1 MLNDLSKAGLCNK
14 TVLIRV
20 DYNVPFENGQI
31 SDDTRIIQSLPTI
44 LYCLKQG
51 AKVVLISHFGR
62 PGGIDKMYS
71 LAPIAEYLSKILP
84 SNKIHFFEETI
95 YEAKQFI
102 SSCVKVGEIC
112 LLENIRFYPEE
123 ESCNEEFSKLLASLG
138 NIFINDA
145 FSVSH
150 RKHASTYGVSKF
162 IDSYAGLAL
171 ANEVLEI
178 DHFINGAKSP
188 KMCIIGG
195 AKVSTKLPLIKNL
208 VDKVD
213 IIVCGGGIGISFAKV
228 KYNSNIKSV
237 GDSYFEEAKIVIDK
251 AAQVGTKLLI
261 PYDFCG
267 LIDNEV
273 SFFDIHSELPKDVSI
288 YDIGPESAQKICNE
302 IFRCKTVLWN
312 GPVGKFEE
320 KSFATGTQKIAKA
333 VASATA
339 DGSIKSIIGGGDTV
353 AAVNKFGYSEN
364 ISYISTSGGA
374 FLEYLEG
381 RELPGIK
388 AVSK

>member
-1 MLNDLSKAGLCNK
+1 MLNDLSKADFYNK

-44 LYCLKQG
+44 LRCLKQG

-62 PGGIDKMYS
+62 PGGIDKTYS
-71 LAPIAEYLSKILP
+71 ISPIAEYLSKILP
-84 SNKIHFFEETI
+84 SNKIHFFGEAI

-102 SSCVKVGEIC
+102 DSCVKAGEVC

-123 ESCNEEFSKLLASLG
+123 ENCDEKFSKLLASLG
-138 NIFINDA
+138 DAFINDA

-150 RKHASTYGVSKF
+150 RKHASTYGIVNF
-162 IDSYAGLAL
+162 IESYAGLAL
-171 ANEVLEI
+171 ANEVSEI
-178 DHFINGAKSP
+178 DHFLNEAKSP

-213 IIVCGGGIGISFAKV
+213 VIVCGGGIGTAFAKV
-228 KYNSNIKSV
+228 KYNTNIRGL
-237 GDSYFEEAKIVIDK
+237 GDDYCDEAKIVIDK
-251 AAQVGTKLLI
+251 ATQLGTKLLI
-261 PYDFCG
+261 PHDFCG
-267 LIDNEV
+267 LIGDEV
-273 SFFDIHSELPKDVSI
+273 SFFDIHSELPKDVSV
-288 YDIGPESAQKICNE
+288 YDVGPEFTRDVCAE
-302 IFRCKTVLWN
+302 IVKCKTILWN

-320 KSFATGTQKIAKA
+320 KSFADGTQKIARA
-333 VASATA
+333 VANATA
-339 DGSIKSIIGGGDTV
+339 DGSIKSIVGGGDTV
-353 AAVNKFGYSEN
+353 AAVNKFGYSKN

-381 RELPGIK
+381 KELPGIK